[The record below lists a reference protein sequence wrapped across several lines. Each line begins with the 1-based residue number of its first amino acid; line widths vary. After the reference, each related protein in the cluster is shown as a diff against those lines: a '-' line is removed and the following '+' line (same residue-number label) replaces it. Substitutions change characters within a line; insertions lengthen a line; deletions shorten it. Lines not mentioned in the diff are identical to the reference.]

1 MGYDHKAFAAA
12 IVNLAVKGYLRIE
25 ESGDKTFSLQ
35 RMGGRV
41 DMAPGEQA
49 LAKKLFPE
57 GRDRLEL
64 KTANHAT
71 LSSAL
76 KAHEAALKRD
86 YEKVYFRTN
95 STWLVPGILTG
106 LLALALTVLF
116 LPSAEQTATAGFLVL
131 WLSFWTLGV
140 ILLTSRVIAAWR
152 GARGALA
159 TGGAVFITLFA
170 LPFWGAEI
178 LVLGVLTTETSPAVA
193 LILLS
198 VVGFGALFYQ
208 LLKAPTLAG
217 RRLLDLIEGFR
228 LYLSVAEKDD
238 LALRHPPERTP
249 ELFERFLPY
258 ALALD
263 VEQRW
268 AEQFASTLADAETRD
283 SPAYHPN
290 WYRGSSWRQLNAAAF
305 AGALGGS
312 LSSAIAASS
321 TAPGSRSG
329 SGGGGSSGGGGG
341 GGGGGGW

>member
-1 MGYDHKAFAAA
+1 
-12 IVNLAVKGYLRIE
+12 
-25 ESGDKTFSLQ
+25 
-35 RMGGRV
+35 
-41 DMAPGEQA
+41 
-49 LAKKLFPE
+49 
-57 GRDRLEL
+57 
-64 KTANHAT
+64 
-71 LSSAL
+71 
-76 KAHEAALKRD
+76 
-86 YEKVYFRTN
+86 
-95 STWLVPGILTG
+95 
-106 LLALALTVLF
+106 
-116 LPSAEQTATAGFLVL
+116 
-131 WLSFWTLGV
+131 
-140 ILLTSRVIAAWR
+140 VIAAWR

-268 AEQFASTLADAETRD
+268 SEQFASTLAHAETRD
-283 SPAYHPN
+283 SPGYHPN